1 MRTRAV
7 IVGTAL
13 VLGSATASPGGMQH
27 GAGGGEW
34 HYYGGDAAST
44 RYAPLDQ
51 IDRDNVAELQIAWR
65 WKSDNYGPRPEFNY
79 RTTPLMVNGV
89 LYATAGTRRAV
100 VAIDAATGETLWS
113 YRMDEGARGDSA
125 PRPNSGRGVAYWS
138 DDDEEAIFLV
148 TPAYHLVA
156 LSPKTGRPIPDFGID
171 GTVDLRRELDREL
184 DLEKATIGSSSP
196 AVVVGDVVVVGSA
209 FPAGGSPP
217 TKEMPAGHIRG
228 YDARTGDRLWIFH
241 TIPEPGELGHD
252 TWEEG
257 SASYTGNVGQWTT
270 FSADA
275 KLGYVYLPLEAPTGD
290 YYGGHR
296 LGDNLFSQSLVCLD
310 ARTGERVW
318 HFQTVRHGI
327 WDYDLPAAPIL
338 LDVNVDGRS
347 IKAVAQVTKQ
357 AFTFVFD
364 RVTGQPVWPI
374 EDRPVPQTDV
384 PGERTAATQPF
395 PTKPAPFDRQGM
407 TIDDLID
414 FTPELFEEA
423 KELASGFRL
432 GPLFTPPSLIEENGT
447 KGTLALPGSVG
458 GANWPSAAA
467 DPETGILYVTST
479 TDPDVYG
486 LWSDPASSNMRYVQG
501 RGVRLPQ
508 GGGPR
513 GLPLVKPPWGRITA
527 IDLNTG
533 EHVWTR
539 PNGDTPDY
547 VREHPALR
555 GLDISP
561 TGRTDR
567 GAPLVTKTLLF
578 VGEGSGLF
586 STYGG
591 GGNKLRAY
599 DKLSGE
605 VIAEIELPA
614 NQSGVPITYMHDGKQ
629 YVVVAVGATG
639 HPGELVALALE

>member
-1 MRTRAV
+1 MIGRIFVA
-7 IVGTAL
+7 ILVGSL
-13 VLGSATASPGGMQH
+13 
-27 GAGGGEW
+27 GAGAATVGGVQTAVVDGEW

-51 IDRDNVAELQIAWR
+51 IDRDNVTDLQIAWR
-65 WKSDNYGPRPEFNY
+65 WKADNFGPRPEFNY

-89 LYATAGTRRAV
+89 LFATAGTRRAV
-100 VAIDAATGETLWS
+100 VAIDPGTGETLWA
-113 YRMDEGARGDSA
+113 YRMDEGARGATA

-138 DDDEEAIFLV
+138 DGDSHTIFLI
-148 TPAYHLVA
+148 TSGYHLVA
-156 LSPKTGRPIPDFGID
+156 LSAKTGRPLPEFGID
-171 GTVDLRRELDREL
+171 GVVDLRRGFDG
-184 DLEKATIGSSSP
+184 DFDIDTAPIGSSSP
-196 AVVVGDVVVVGSA
+196 AVVVGDVVVVGTA
-209 FPAGGSPP
+209 FPSGGRPP

-228 YDARTGDRLWIFH
+228 YDARTGERLWIFH
-241 TIPEPGELGHD
+241 AIPKPGEFGHD
-252 TWEEG
+252 TWEG
-257 SASYTGNVGQWTT
+257 DSASYTGNAGVWTT
-270 FSADA
+270 FSADPE
-275 KLGYVYLPLEAPTGD
+275 LGYVYLPFEAPTGD

-318 HFQTVRHGI
+318 HFQTVHHGI

-338 LDVNVDGRS
+338 LDINVDGRP

-374 EDRPVPQTDV
+374 EEQPVIQTDV

-395 PTKPAPFDRQGM
+395 PTKPAPFDRQGV

-414 FTPELFEEA
+414 FTPELLEEA
-423 KELASGFRL
+423 KELASNFRL
-432 GPLFTPPSLIEENGT
+432 GPLFTPPSLIEEDGT
-447 KGTLALPGSVG
+447 KGTLTAPGSLG

-467 DPETGILYVTST
+467 DPETGMLYVTSAT
-479 TDPDVYG
+479 QPDVFG
-486 LWSDPASSNMRYVQG
+486 LWSDPESSNMTYV
-501 RGVRLPQ
+501 RGTGMRLPQ

-513 GLPLVKPPWGRITA
+513 GLPLLKPPWGRITA

-533 EHVWTR
+533 EHAWMTT
-539 PNGDTPDY
+539 NGDTPDY

-555 GLDISP
+555 GLDIPP
-561 TGRTDR
+561 TGRPER

-578 VGEGSGLF
+578 VGEGSGLYATF
-586 STYGG
+586 GA

-599 DKLSGE
+599 DKRTGE
-605 VIAEIELPA
+605 VLAELELPA
-614 NQSGVPITYMHDGKQ
+614 NQTGVPITYMHQGKQ
-629 YVVVAVGATG
+629 YIVVAVGAVG
-639 HPGELVALALE
+639 HAGELVALALE

>member
-1 MRTRAV
+1 MSAQATR
-7 IVGTAL
+7 VGLVMMAAL
-13 VLGSATASPGGMQH
+13 ASAATGVAQSGD
-27 GAGGGEW
+27 GEVGW

-51 IDRDNVAELQIAWR
+51 IDRDNVNDLQIVWR
-65 WKSDNYGPRPEFNY
+65 WKADNFGPRPEFNY

-100 VAIDAATGETLWS
+100 VAIDAATGETLWA
-113 YRMDEGARGDSA
+113 YRMDEGRRGGTA

-138 DDDEEAIFLV
+138 NGDQETIFLI

-156 LSPKTGRPIPDFGID
+156 LSAKTGRRLPDFGVD
-171 GTVDLRRELDREL
+171 GTVDLRRELDR
-184 DLEKATIGSSSP
+184 DFDIDTATIGSSSP
-196 AVVVGDVVVVGSA
+196 AVVVGDVVVVGAA
-209 FPAGGSPP
+209 FPSGSRPP

-228 YDARTGDRLWIFH
+228 YDVRTGERLWIFH
-241 TIPEPGELGHD
+241 TIPEPGEFGHE
-252 TWEEG
+252 TWDEG
-257 SASYTGNVGQWTT
+257 SSSYTGNAGVWTT
-270 FSADA
+270 FSADLE
-275 KLGYVYLPLEAPTGD
+275 LGYLYLPLEAPTGD

-296 LGDNLFSQSLVCLD
+296 PGDNLFSQSLVCLD

-338 LDVNVDGRS
+338 LDIDVDGRL

-374 EDRPVPQTDV
+374 EDRPVGQTDV

-395 PTKPAPFDRQGM
+395 PTRPAPFDRQGV

-423 KELASGFRL
+423 KEQAASFRL
-432 GPLFTPPSLIEENGT
+432 GPLFTPPSLIEEGGT
-447 KGTLALPGSVG
+447 KGTLAVPGSVG

-467 DPETGILYVTST
+467 DPESGILYVSSITRPS
-479 TDPDVYG
+479 VYG
-486 LWSDPASSNMRYVQG
+486 LWTDPDTSNMRYVIG
-501 RGVRLPQ
+501 TGIRLPE

-513 GLPLVKPPWGRITA
+513 GLPLLKPPWGRITA

-533 EHVWTR
+533 EHTWMR
-539 PNGDTPDY
+539 PNGETPDY

-555 GLDISP
+555 GLDIPP
-561 TGRTDR
+561 TGRPDH

-578 VGEGSGLF
+578 VGEGAGLF
-586 STYGG
+586 GG
-591 GGNKLRAY
+591 FGAGGNKLRAY
-599 DKLSGE
+599 DKLTGE
-605 VIAEIELPA
+605 VLAEIELPA
-614 NQSGVPITYMHDGKQ
+614 NQSGVPITYMHEGKQ
-629 YVVVAVGATG
+629 YIVLAVGATG
-639 HPGELVALALE
+639 HAGELVALALE